1 MLVNAFNF
9 MPIGRLDGGR
19 VAMSIVGRQS
29 ATGISFFTLL
39 SQALTLLT
47 AAGATSPLSFFWILT
62 VVFLQRNAGTLPTR
76 MPLLFLLVLMRV
88 FCMADIPPEDDVT
101 PIASDADDADKS
113 PLWAA
118 RLLSLAFCAALT
130 AGVLLPVPID
140 LSSVTQNAV
149 DVMNNNPTI

>member
-47 AAGATSPLSFFWILT
+47 AAGASSPLSFFWILT
-62 VVFLQRNAGTLPTR
+62 VVFLQRTAGTLPHPHAPFVRTCIDEG
-76 MPLLFLLVLMRV
+76 V
-88 FCMADIPPEDDVT
+88 FYGTDIPPEDDVT
-101 PIASDADDADKS
+101 PIASDADDTEKS
-113 PLWAA
+113 GLWAA
-118 RLLSLAFCAALT
+118 RLLSLAFCVVLT

-140 LSSVTQNAV
+140 LSSVTQ
-149 DVMNNNPTI
+149 DVINNNPTI

>member
-29 ATGISFFTLL
+29 ASGISFFTLL

-47 AAGATSPLSFFWILT
+47 AAGASSPLSFFWILT

-76 MPLLFLLVLMRV
+76 MPLLLVLMRGY
-88 FCMADIPPEDDVT
+88 CTADIPPEDDVT

-118 RLLSLAFCAALT
+118 RLLSLAFCVALT